1 MNEQAIRDSYEL
13 FKTGGYTK
21 SYEEFVI
28 LINSNPQAREDSYT
42 LFKTGGYPKG
52 MEEYEALMG
61 IKKKEEPT
69 ESISGDGSL
78 DLFEVPEETVDVG
91 VEAEVMEPASTRF
104 DGAATSGGDLVE
116 PARYQD
122 QASRELQEV
131 NQAEMDK
138 SLQIRDEALEGELEA
153 ARIAA
158 HEMAISTPEVNAKL
172 EQVNA
177 DLIGLP
183 VHGGEAVEKLREI
196 FRGRGFTF
204 EEGMGSWMNV
214 RTTDG
219 LHSIDISLDNFRNAS
234 DVAESAELQTFLRS
248 HYNPSLA
255 NENEDEISRAMRA
268 QQMRGTNERW
278 NDDGTVSTVKF
289 MSYEQDGVH
298 KVAPTLFPRSTVQAA
313 SPRAEDWIE
322 LDMDEAIAEAERRGE
337 VFTFDSQEEAEAFA
351 EGSWK
356 TTNSVDVEAQ
366 QLYNEHGRDYI
377 SDRNAYDNYMDARN
391 ARIFLDEEIEIA
403 KTATWGGAGQF
414 DDLTPSEQKAYAKYF
429 REDGSLRADAEE
441 IAESLDDTAA
451 ELWKTVNGDDYRIA
465 QEDLD
470 LHLEKRH
477 QALAQEAANE
487 NYQAKTIEQGLK
499 NKVLTDFGI
508 TLDQLNT
515 YEPKNESERRQLNG
529 MIEVANT
536 LEANKNA
543 AALKYETA
551 LTYFDAK
558 ANKEVSQEFTNNLE
572 GWWTATSDGYKNGT
586 AAQQLLYLAMGIYDD
601 DESGH
606 ERAAKRMTDNMNSVD
621 GRQSRAMSRFNA
633 AEDGWNRET
642 RGALAR
648 DPAEVMLTWAAS
660 SLSQILPYGVKIIP
674 LFVGAGIGTGAGIGA
689 LGANPY
695 TIGAGAVTGGVWGLR
710 TGFAATN
717 LVLEYTNG
725 VLDAGREFGYNMN
738 DPQEA
743 ARAFKDERVWERG
756 KERGLKRGIPI
767 AAMDIFMG
775 GLAGRVFAPVAVA
788 SRGRKI
794 AAFAAERILLDAPAE
809 ATGEFLA
816 QLNVGDE
823 ISIKEIM
830 AEFGGAVGNQ
840 TPNAAVNIYRATRG
854 NYNQRIA
861 ESLMDT
867 KLMAKE
873 RASDSQIQTWAK
885 NMRKLGKVSQAQE
898 QRILENVGLRR
909 EANEL
914 LGVTAPSR
922 LGVGSKVRTR
932 VMELLNVREGLKANK
947 NLREIFSQEIGDI
960 NTELAEIART
970 NKLSEAPTNL
980 DNIDTFDGV
989 GKRSTVPR
997 YRIGNT
1003 MYSRAEFLRY
1013 IENLSPRRANKI
1025 LKDSEITN
1033 DEETSILLD
1042 EKLKEFAPETTEDT
1056 SLEVTDAEVS
1066 AEIKLRK
1073 KEGSRFTEG
1082 RVTPEEREEVRNDLL
1097 KLKQDAVQ
1105 ESSTAEVDVQE
1116 QARDGGAVGEGDVTT
1131 ETTEEVA
1138 PDDQAAEEVEEET
1151 VVEVVDKGTRGDI
1164 KAFREG
1170 TLSAARKNALLAGV
1184 AQRLNEGRKLTKFHQ
1199 EMADVN
1205 AFEIAELQAA
1215 VAEQDAIALEAADL
1229 EASIA
1234 ADESSKPQTET
1245 ETVAVVAPYFNT
1257 TITTLEDASTLRENK
1272 DYKAYKKTL
1281 VDVGTTIGVEVE
1293 VEETIGGFKNEAGEE
1308 IVEISNRI
1316 VLKNATLEQAEEY
1329 AALMGALTPEVQ
1341 EATIAAEYV
1350 KEGSSTH
1357 NANEYTVWVE
1367 DKQAAI
1373 DALKVA
1379 GITDYTLNETT
1390 GDISFINV
1398 FDFSD
1403 ETLQD
1408 KIGIFVEEL
1417 ESKKVSHE
1425 SKDYKPVASSYVD
1438 AGKRQEILRRIE
1450 SEGAELRQDGDV
1462 VRKAVTKAIKRDAKS
1477 RGITTREYKKPKPPE
1492 FRMKGESLGVSQDE
1506 TDTET
1511 FAVLE
1516 TMNETG
1522 AYAMA
1527 AQDVEVQRLDALLK
1541 SGMNEKGTQKLT
1553 AQQKKSYS
1561 EKRDELNRVREA
1573 RETQAKPTKIN
1584 VEELNSRLDHPL
1596 PTVEWKVVDGVP
1608 MIFNISDQLRTGDVV
1623 NPSTGNTIDNLKGGM
1638 GFTGVEGHQGMAW
1651 ASVTKKKAQGQI
1663 DSATKVYNDNKEIF
1677 TRWWKENPQY
1687 KGLVPM
1693 AIVKMGQ
1700 QSILSNEAVVRVL
1713 ADNISSFP
1721 VAKRKRAM
1729 TGFKKAAKEGIKKKK
1744 AAIKKG
1750 VGATT
1755 AKRYQKWIDEAQDVL
1770 QMIDYINPTTIDDIL
1785 TSAALKRLK
1794 GITSVNVITDLIMT
1808 GEPNEVGKAKK
1819 KPGAAGKLV
1828 SKILLGEKP
1837 TAAEKAKLNQ
1847 GVVTDLITEPQLEG
1861 VPQRSVFMIQGV
1873 DVLNP
1878 AVLTTNHPNYE
1889 FGPRGKTIGILEQP
1903 ESVIEKFPAVQ
1914 NNVLLG
1920 IAAEEAGGQKRSE
1933 RLRLTQVIPVQAGM
1947 ANTEF
1952 VGAIAGIDQRGAVLD
1967 FLNRSFPSVTLSVDT
1982 ETFDNVMASEGVR
1995 EYLKGD
2001 EIVYGVTKDGD
2012 VYLNPD
2018 VHSSESA
2025 LYNTAVHEF
2034 GHVWTDYLQTTK
2046 KGREIYA
2053 KGAALVSQTA
2063 EYKNQLK
2070 RFKKEGLTEEEAKRS
2085 AVNETMAIL
2094 IGNKGET
2101 IIDASLKQQF
2111 QAWLTAAWTYIKD
2124 TFKMS
2129 KDLSVEEIQ
2138 NLTLDEFLGTALADI
2153 MSGKPLKLTEVQ
2165 AKKLKNPEAAF
2176 SMSDSMSDIISR
2188 GRAEGFSEASIRQVL
2203 RARGQSVA
2211 NIRKAMAVKVEMFS
2225 DAVVP
2230 FEFGNV
2236 EGGMQVGIALF
2247 QQVQA
2252 ELAAFAAPTTRRTG
2266 ARMTAQER
2274 RERLGELRENH
2285 PTLVEISDAA
2295 LLRRYPRRGVQA
2307 ETVTTQKSVAEVRAK
2322 AMEILRANP
2331 TFEKQTEAV
2340 QMELVIAMDRT
2351 LGITA
2356 NREVS
2361 KQITAIRNTLTQR
2374 KRAVREV
2381 QAIKRQLRQLIRK
2394 SLPKSKTYS
2403 QADINKMVRAVE
2415 RVNED
2420 NYRVEVEKVLQVVEK
2435 HRAKMRKQVLKT
2447 LLSDVRRGAKKAAT
2461 DTKKD
2466 RAGSLSVQGQSF
2478 AEQFKKALILA
2489 LATDSKQEEAM
2500 DEFFQLAQQLET
2512 DEAVEALAK
2521 SVTGDILTSKQER
2534 LVNLAVA
2541 LDLVKNIP
2549 SMELEE
2555 VQALAKDYKVAAQ
2568 RSRQELSETRK
2579 KRALENDAIKQ
2590 KVTDSLRRSNPEMF
2604 NEDGSLKD
2612 HNELRAQIDA
2622 VRKYWQ
2628 EGKGKG
2634 LSARVRGQAKAA
2646 KLYIETFGMRTP
2658 IQLLKSMVDSLKHL
2672 GTFMNAI
2679 NDTLYEEVFTRL
2691 NLMDNNALKGYFKQ
2705 QDILTDL
2712 GFDAVKESLL
2722 DTKLVTIKGIR
2733 STKTGHVREEQFSK
2747 DQLLRIYA
2755 LSKNPIQRRKLEAMG
2770 FDSANMQVIAEALGK
2785 DATDFADKVVQYLS
2799 NEYYEQVND
2808 VYRAVNDVNLSYIE
2822 NYFPTMTTQSDVN
2835 PKQLF
2840 EGDFNGIFNAE
2851 SAPALRNRQDLKSD
2865 IDLKGATFTTAL
2877 ESHIKTMERYKA
2889 YADGTKKLNTVF
2901 NTAAID
2907 AVLTQYATKG
2917 MVKQSVN
2924 NSINPDS
2931 AKNALNQSG
2940 QFFNFLQTQFTSFA
2954 LAFRIV
2960 QIGKQATSF
2969 INAFENYSYR
2979 KSGKQNVLIDLIPF
2993 LMDYGAVIAQP
3004 RKYHK
3009 LAMKNSPTYKYR
3021 VQQGIQGDLTGLESG
3036 SPTRTSLDD
3045 STNWRGRLYRGFKKS
3060 GAAPTVLGDLTGV
3073 MGYMANYRRNIKN
3086 GMSEE
3091 KAWTAF
3097 NEFNQTQ
3104 QSRRATEKSILQ
3116 QNSNFLIRAF
3126 TMFGST
3132 PILYINNV
3140 MQSLTNIWRSL
3151 KHKKQPRTKDVR
3163 RLALNLGM
3171 ANAAFVAMSNL
3182 GMLLRGD
3189 DEEKEEVLAQVKR
3202 AMIGVNLGYQFPF
3215 LGTVVKMAENE
3226 LTGKRK
3232 PTDMGVNPFVSLVRK
3247 MQRYGEDDKLMVGAA
3262 WTALEIGV
3270 GAQADPFIALWETVT
3285 DMDEADIRNVY
3296 DILGYSESYR
3306 EGTAKK
3312 DYKPYTP
3319 AYQQELDR
3327 KERIKEMR
3335 ESNPEYMRRKKLEKE
3350 KREKERN
3357 IQRYGE

>member
-1 MNEQAIRDSYEL
+1 MEGKSEL
-13 FKTGGYTK
+13 LYNSLFESGDYTK
-21 SYEEFVI
+21 SFEEF
-28 LINSNPQAREDSYT
+28 QAQFGTEEKVGLLYDSLSKSGQYT
-42 LFKTGGYPKG
+42 KTAQEFSEQFFPHIS
-52 MEEYEALMG
+52 L
-61 IKKKEEPT
+61 KKKEEPT

-660 SLSQILPYGVKIIP
+660 SLSQILPYGLKIIP
-674 LFVGAGIGTGAGIGA
+674 SFVGVGAGTGAGIGA

-695 TIGAGAVTGGVWGLR
+695 TIGAGALTGGMWGLR

-743 ARAFKDERVWERG
+743 AQAFKDERVWERG

-1229 EASIA
+1229 EASLA
-1234 ADESSKPQTET
+1234 ADESSNSPVVEADET
-1245 ETVAVVAPYFNT
+1245 ET
-1257 TITTLEDASTLRENK
+1257 R
-1272 DYKAYKKTL
+1272 
-1281 VDVGTTIGVEVE
+1281 
-1293 VEETIGGFKNEAGEE
+1293 
-1308 IVEISNRI
+1308 
-1316 VLKNATLEQAEEY
+1316 
-1329 AALMGALTPEVQ
+1329 
-1341 EATIAAEYV
+1341 EAT
-1350 KEGSSTH
+1350 
-1357 NANEYTVWVE
+1357 
-1367 DKQAAI
+1367 DD
-1373 DALKVA
+1373 DA
-1379 GITDYTLNETT
+1379 
-1390 GDISFINV
+1390 
-1398 FDFSD
+1398 
-1403 ETLQD
+1403 
-1408 KIGIFVEEL
+1408 
-1417 ESKKVSHE
+1417 
-1425 SKDYKPVASSYVD
+1425 
-1438 AGKRQEILRRIE
+1438 
-1450 SEGAELRQDGDV
+1450 
-1462 VRKAVTKAIKRDAKS
+1462 
-1477 RGITTREYKKPKPPE
+1477 PE

-1729 TGFKKAAKEGIKKKK
+1729 TGFKKAVKEGIKKKK
-1744 AAIKKG
+1744 DSIKKG

-1755 AKRYQKWIDEAQDVL
+1755 VKQYQKWIDEAQDVL

-1808 GEPNEVGKAKK
+1808 GKPNEVGKAKK
-1819 KPGAAGKLV
+1819 KPGTASKLV
-1828 SKILLGEKP
+1828 SKILLGENP

-2361 KQITAIRNTLTQR
+2361 KQISAIRNTLTQR

-3306 EGTAKK
+3306 EATAKK

-3357 IQRYGE
+3357 MQRYGE